1 MKRCPQ
7 LEALSAEHHTAL
19 VLARRASRSAVG
31 RGKLSVPQA
40 WQQIEAEFAAELEP
54 HFSIEE
60 KFMVPPLEKFS
71 DSDGSGVTQALAR
84 LRDEHRLLRELV
96 RDTQKHDAENL
107 ARFGATLHDHVRF
120 EERTLFDLAEAKL
133 STAEL
138 DRIAQACPKQ
148 NRVGLKV

>member
-19 VLARRASRSAVG
+19 VLARRAARSAVG

-40 WQQIEAEFAAELEP
+40 WQQIEAAFAAELEP

-60 KFMVPPLEKFS
+60 KFLVPPLEKFS
-71 DSDGSGVTQALAR
+71 DSEVTQALAR
-84 LRDEHRLLRELV
+84 LRDEHCLLRELV

-107 ARFGATLHDHVRF
+107 ARFGQALHDHVRF
-120 EERTLFDLAEAKL
+120 EERTLFELAEAKL
-133 STAEL
+133 ATAEL
-138 DRIAQACPKQ
+138 DRIAQACPKR